1 MGKPE
6 NKIETKLCN
15 GVKHLGG
22 RAYKLVSPG
31 CAGMPDRLVCFPGGK
46 VYFVELKARR
56 GVPSE
61 LQKHRIAE
69 LKKLGQEVFVLT
81 APGEVDAFLK
91 IIRGEFNG

>member
-6 NKIETKLCN
+6 SKIEARLCN

-46 VYFVELKARR
+46 VFFVELKAPK
-56 GVPSE
+56 GILSK
-61 LQKHRIAE
+61 LQKKRITE
-69 LKKLGQEVFVLT
+69 LKELGQEAFVLT
-81 APGEVDAFLK
+81 TPGEVDAFLQ
-91 IIRGEFNG
+91 ILGRGFNG